1 MPERLF
7 GGNAGSSTAGGA
19 STKNPFDYSE
29 QAATTSNFDVE
40 RKKRELT
47 NTPLTTQ
54 MGAQG
59 AIPAKQDDVR
69 AEFLGLPYDVKK
81 SLIDTA
87 VPVGNN
93 KLQLGSVNSKELGK
107 YESLQFT
114 KEELQAL
121 ASSAKYEGTQFSQPT
136 GKETY
141 GVQSQGTK
149 NMMDMGTPDFT
160 DYSKD
165 QRSSD
170 VDTFINAD
178 TMRMGQEERAKR
190 MKGAGIS
197 TIDQLVGSERP
208 DDTPNFFSEL
218 SKGAQRAGQVAQRS
232 FYGTMEL
239 SGIEGLSDWGAQ
251 NADRVY
257 KDILK
262 SPQLN
267 PSKNLSTDFEIG
279 KMFDP
284 AYIGMTMGQ
293 LFPHIAG
300 SMASSIAG
308 GLVAGPTGALA
319 GAGTYSFTQEAGNAY
334 NSLLD
339 AGLSSTQAKKAAPIY
354 GVVAAS
360 LDAIIPAKIAGKVLN
375 ASANNAIK
383 EGLKETFIQGL
394 KKGGV
399 SFLKDAG
406 IEAGTEGAQQFAQN
420 LTERF
425 FFENKDIWEDVPAS
439 TFAGL
444 VGGVGFGGIGSV
456 FDVMTPGSPVI
467 TEGTGLEETQGST
480 KKTSTTVTELK
491 QQKTGLEATL
501 NIAQKL
507 AAKYPTNARLSE
519 IVAET
524 QDALDT
530 VGAAYSN
537 TLNQHFQNTKTEE
550 INTPNLQVSV
560 AQTPTGEWVAQG
572 KAMVQGMT
580 FEVPFTKSEVT
591 TTSDAALAPVVAQ
604 IQSWVD
610 EQIANPN
617 VADVSALSSI
627 SDSLTQLLESPTRN
641 EIAQDD
647 KVLEAQDMSESEFL
661 DKYAT
666 PETLPQLQNFY
677 RKANQIEVQQYR
689 KDIAEKPIRELA
701 HDLGVKVEWVS
712 HIATVE
718 GKRALGSFR
727 EQTIKLLQDEKG
739 NPIADAATAYH
750 EIGHA
755 YFRTMMT
762 QRQRA
767 DILEQVKKV
776 HNITSDTQ
784 AEEILVEDLKKQAD
798 AKTARSDKYGKVLS
812 TFLEYV
818 KKFVNFI
825 KSDKVAT
832 FYDDVL
838 SGKRPSLRE
847 EFTREESKLRAEKEA
862 KDKQA
867 QEEKTIASIKK
878 EYGVDLNE
886 FLPDTEA
893 FRLEIEAFRLEGGV
907 PLEAED
913 ERLVQILS
921 RTIDGAM
928 KKEITESNLD
938 KFTALLELLYKTD
951 KKFLEK
957 YGVGVSDTFFEAMME
972 IEGKVQ
978 NFVSQQV
985 TLLEQELNPELSDKK
1000 FIDDTARFLAREVYP
1015 ILERNTRKRKQLTV
1029 LDYPALSNQMAE
1041 LRNAGQLSPEEM
1053 EVANELVNLQ
1063 DKVVEKYLLEGEDA
1077 LAKTDDI
1084 ASQAIAESSEH
1095 IGKGEPEF
1103 ARLTKEYKAKLR
1115 AEKKLNNFVEKS
1127 RADMKRQ
1134 REDLIKQNI
1143 KLLQRQ
1149 EDARFRRL
1157 GRNMEKIVA
1166 EEVLATE
1173 KELRKEQAKSEKE
1186 VEKRAIKETKEEI
1199 RKQIKVKQKRDNL
1212 IEKIANLKKSVRRAA
1227 TTGNRIA
1234 VERTRQL
1241 LELFSTFEE
1250 SSLSQKSL
1258 DKLDDIREMI
1268 RNDANISEDI
1278 KEWYDKNLKRL
1289 GKKSLSSMT
1298 TEEISEL
1305 YSMLIQLTHQGEL
1318 ELEMKKF
1325 NTEAERALYI
1335 EQVLSTT
1342 KNLDPERK
1350 DKNATQKAKS
1360 PFMKD
1365 VANKLSFLGIQPP
1378 VHVMDKVDG
1387 NMMYEGENVK
1397 LIKDLQQREQA
1408 KFIEMAA
1415 IMDEF
1420 QGIVRS
1426 IKEEYSNDQQAYIVL
1441 LARMR
1446 EGADTQADN
1455 IMLAKGWSVVPAEV
1469 EGLTRAEAE
1478 GIVDTFQ
1485 DLNAKYNITERLAAT
1500 HEARTNTPFPRLEN
1514 YVMASKYDDHANLDE
1529 DIDISQTGGRYTTE
1543 VSQGFTISRKP
1554 DVNLKPRTDAFAL
1567 FYETLDAALWYI
1579 HMQPG
1584 IDNAQS
1590 VVFSEEYKDAAG
1602 KVASN
1607 YWKSYL
1613 ETVAQRGRSRLSY
1626 KDPWLIDL
1634 KNNITKAILGFKV
1647 STVLLQPTAAVNA
1660 MAYVNM
1666 AHGAEATMAIAGELA
1681 KAFTIP
1687 SYKKNS
1693 LTKSQALQLREGSA
1707 GNVDLYEMKEMG
1719 QNGYMDEKTKMQRV
1733 GNTISKASMAMI
1745 QEFDIRTAA
1754 AVRNGMYNYFVKNG
1768 METEKAAKEADFIMN
1783 LTQSSTQVTDRPLI
1797 LSEGGNLVRLLLIFQ
1812 TYTMGLFGLLQ
1823 QGVINSGLRSGT
1835 PRVKVKAALALVSIP
1850 FFQAVAQELVKVV
1863 NLMLQGK
1870 EDDDDLED
1878 KLKHVVENTPL
1889 ALIGTMPVIGS
1900 LIQGA
1905 FQYNRGYS
1913 NPAFDTLSDTIMGLK
1928 KVATADDI
1936 MKKLKGAS
1944 MSAEGI
1950 ATAVGVPGTSQI
1962 FDFINQLIK
1971 EDSEEKSSTLS
1982 YYGKQVNE
1990 GKLSKEE
1997 ALKQIV
2003 AELYPAEKRNELTKD
2018 KLSGLRNSFDRT
2030 IVLTGN
2036 NKDAKIIVKANT
2048 VDEKASM
2055 LVGMR
2060 SSMEP
2065 QEFKNLIT
2073 YLRANG
2079 ELSENVESK
2088 MLQLMAKK

>member
-121 ASSAKYEGTQFSQPT
+121 ASGAKYEGTQFSQPT

-178 TMRMGQEERAKR
+178 TMRMGKEERAKR

-232 FYGTMEL
+232 FYGTMEM
-239 SGIEGLSDWGAQ
+239 SGIEGLSEWGAQ

-267 PSKNLSTDFEIG
+267 PSKNINTDFDIG
-279 KMFDP
+279 KVFDP

-467 TEGTGLEETQGST
+467 TEGTGLEETQGGT

-641 EIAQDD
+641 EIAQDE

-677 RKANQIEVQQYR
+677 RKANQVEVQQYR

-718 GKRALGSFR
+718 GKRALGSFQ
-727 EQTIKLLQDEKG
+727 EQTIKLLQDKNG
-739 NPIADAATAYH
+739 NPVADAATAYH
-750 EIGHA
+750 EVGHA

-762 QRQRA
+762 KRQRA
-767 DILEQVKKV
+767 DILSQVKEA
-776 HNITSDTQ
+776 HNITSDAQ

-818 KKFVNFI
+818 KKFVNFV

-847 EFTREESKLRAEKEA
+847 EFTRDESKIRADKEA
-862 KDKQA
+862 KEKQA
-867 QEEKTIASIKK
+867 QEDKLVAGIKK
-878 EYGVDLNE
+878 EYGVDLEE
-886 FLPDTEA
+886 FLPNNEA
-893 FRLEIEAFRLEGGV
+893 FRLEQDEVTRLLMKEAKKYVTAEAFIESQGQAVYHGTNREFEEFDLERSYEGRNIMLGAGKAIYLSPTRELADRYKYASSNASFDKQVLNEIYDKSPLAGQLAKDIYTLGYSDGWSRFLESNPSGVDLLSREGIDANDINDVVDFTRGSKSTIPASVGDELFSMFQENGYKQIPDSYIEKAKRIGVRSIPSSPRVVEAKILPSAKIKELGSVDEPIAAGEDAKKQGYDGISFTNSGGSLGTEIAIFNPGVIRTNVQLTKIWNQAHNNEVFRLEGSQDI
-907 PLEAED
+907 PTQEQQQAE
-913 ERLVQILS
+913 LFS
-921 RTIDGAM
+921 RALINASQ
-928 KKEITESNLD
+928 KEITADNIS
-938 KFTALLELLYKTD
+938 KMK
-951 KKFLEK
+951 
-957 YGVGVSDTFFEAMME
+957 
-972 IEGKVQ
+972 
-978 NFVSQQV
+978 
-985 TLLEQELNPELSDKK
+985 
-1000 FIDDTARFLAREVYP
+1000 
-1015 ILERNTRKRKQLTV
+1015 
-1029 LDYPALSNQMAE
+1029 ALSSATVQFQNMLKTKYDSRLPDSTREA
-1041 LRNAGQLSPEEM
+1041 
-1053 EVANELVNLQ
+1053 LQ
-1063 DKVVEKYLLEGEDA
+1063 TLN
-1077 LAKTDDI
+1077 
-1084 ASQAIAESSEH
+1084 EH
-1095 IGKGEPEF
+1095 I
-1103 ARLTKEYKAKLR
+1103 
-1115 AEKKLNNFVEKS
+1115 
-1127 RADMKRQ
+1127 
-1134 REDLIKQNI
+1134 
-1143 KLLQRQ
+1143 LL
-1149 EDARFRRL
+1149 F
-1157 GRNMEKIVA
+1157 
-1166 EEVLATE
+1166 
-1173 KELRKEQAKSEKE
+1173 
-1186 VEKRAIKETKEEI
+1186 
-1199 RKQIKVKQKRDNL
+1199 
-1212 IEKIANLKKSVRRAA
+1212 
-1227 TTGNRIA
+1227 
-1234 VERTRQL
+1234 
-1241 LELFSTFEE
+1241 
-1250 SSLSQKSL
+1250 
-1258 DKLDDIREMI
+1258 
-1268 RNDANISEDI
+1268 
-1278 KEWYDKNLKRL
+1278 
-1289 GKKSLSSMT
+1289 
-1298 TEEISEL
+1298 
-1305 YSMLIQLTHQGEL
+1305 
-1318 ELEMKKF
+1318 
-1325 NTEAERALYI
+1325 
-1335 EQVLSTT
+1335 
-1342 KNLDPERK
+1342 
-1350 DKNATQKAKS
+1350 
-1360 PFMKD
+1360 
-1365 VANKLSFLGIQPP
+1365 
-1378 VHVMDKVDG
+1378 
-1387 NMMYEGENVK
+1387 
-1397 LIKDLQQREQA
+1397 
-1408 KFIEMAA
+1408 
-1415 IMDEF
+1415 
-1420 QGIVRS
+1420 
-1426 IKEEYSNDQQAYIVL
+1426 
-1441 LARMR
+1441 
-1446 EGADTQADN
+1446 GADTIKNDEPVTEESDKLFSRVSERMKEQFPELDDPIFYN
-1455 IMLAKGWSVVPAEV
+1455 RIGIQSEV
-1469 EGLTRAEAE
+1469 
-1478 GIVDTFQ
+1478 D
-1485 DLNAKYNITERLAAT
+1485 
-1500 HEARTNTPFPRLEN
+1500 
-1514 YVMASKYDDHANLDE
+1514 
-1529 DIDISQTGGRYTTE
+1529 
-1543 VSQGFTISRKP
+1543 
-1554 DVNLKPRTDAFAL
+1554 
-1567 FYETLDAALWYI
+1567 
-1579 HMQPG
+1579 
-1584 IDNAQS
+1584 
-1590 VVFSEEYKDAAG
+1590 
-1602 KVASN
+1602 
-1607 YWKSYL
+1607 
-1613 ETVAQRGRSRLSY
+1613 
-1626 KDPWLIDL
+1626 
-1634 KNNITKAILGFKV
+1634 KAV
-1647 STVLLQPTAAVNA
+1647 STLQGDKKAA
-1660 MAYVNM
+1660 
-1666 AHGAEATMAIAGELA
+1666 
-1681 KAFTIP
+1681 
-1687 SYKKNS
+1687 
-1693 LTKSQALQLREGSA
+1693 
-1707 GNVDLYEMKEMG
+1707 
-1719 QNGYMDEKTKMQRV
+1719 YM
-1733 GNTISKASMAMI
+1733 MAMGLDNSTVYE
-1745 QEFDIRTAA
+1745 QTAMNI
-1754 AVRNGMYNYFVKNG
+1754 VM
-1768 METEKAAKEADFIMN
+1768 TEKA
-1783 LTQSSTQVTDRPLI
+1783 
-1797 LSEGGNLVRLLLIFQ
+1797 LLDGD
-1812 TYTMGLFGLLQ
+1812 YE
-1823 QGVINSGLRSGT
+1823 
-1835 PRVKVKAALALVSIP
+1835 LA
-1850 FFQAVAQELVKVV
+1850 
-1863 NLMLQGK
+1863 
-1870 EDDDDLED
+1870 
-1878 KLKHVVENTPL
+1878 
-1889 ALIGTMPVIGS
+1889 
-1900 LIQGA
+1900 
-1905 FQYNRGYS
+1905 
-1913 NPAFDTLSDTIMGLK
+1913 
-1928 KVATADDI
+1928 
-1936 MKKLKGAS
+1936 
-1944 MSAEGI
+1944 
-1950 ATAVGVPGTSQI
+1950 
-1962 FDFINQLIK
+1962 NQLIK
-1971 EDSEEKSSTLS
+1971 YRSLRQTEFGQSIVLERASVTDNSPQRYMREL
-1982 YYGKQVNE
+1982 
-1990 GKLSKEE
+1990 L
-1997 ALKQIV
+1997 AMRFDQIG
-2003 AELYPAEKRNELTKD
+2003 ELYKPTTQQMIQEKLKGRPKKSPSQRMNETIREKV
-2018 KLSGLRNSFDRT
+2018 KEAQRAISPKKKFD
-2030 IVLTGN
+2030 L
-2036 NKDAKIIVKANT
+2036 
-2048 VDEKASM
+2048 EKAKAFI
-2055 LVGMR
+2055 
-2060 SSMEP
+2060 SS
-2065 QEFKNLIT
+2065 
-2073 YLRANG
+2073 
-2079 ELSENVESK
+2079 
-2088 MLQLMAKK
+2088 LQCS